1 MDGYGGWYEDF
12 CRLSTERQIGMGI
25 GPIPAGAIDRHVAE
39 WEYEDAELFEHCIRR
54 MDEVYLMRQN
64 QVEQPDASASLRDA
78 FRDATMSRR
87 GRHG

>member
-12 CRLSTERQIGMGI
+12 WRLSTERQIGMGI
-25 GPIPAGAIDRHVAE
+25 GPIPASAIDRYVAE
-39 WEYEDAELFEHCIRR
+39 WDDEDAELFEHCIRQ

-64 QVEQPDASASLRDA
+64 STDEPDASASPRDA

-87 GRHG
+87 KR